1 MQSRGYKIEVKNA
14 DPSPWATAVRR
25 EATEADPHKED
36 LAGTSIAAGRFF
48 DDEEDSSRKADI
60 AVGAPKANGLK
71 GRVYLCKDCF
81 WSGGSN
87 TKWKLPK
94 EQKSA
99 VLEGTNRG
107 SRFGHSV
114 CSVNLN
120 GKGLGG
126 SGLDEVVVGAPLFSE
141 GKVCYSYLFYSRS
154 LSKNILIAIFF

>member
-14 DPSPWATAVRR
+14 NPSPWATAVQR

-48 DDEEDSSRKADI
+48 DDDEDSWRKTDV

-81 WSGGSN
+81 WSGRSN

-94 EQKSA
+94 EQESA

-120 GKGLGG
+120 GGN
-126 SGLDEVVVGAPLFSE
+126 SLDELVVGAPLYSE
-141 GKVCYSYLFYSRS
+141 RKVHSVSVIMDTYIRD
-154 LSKNILIAIFF
+154 N